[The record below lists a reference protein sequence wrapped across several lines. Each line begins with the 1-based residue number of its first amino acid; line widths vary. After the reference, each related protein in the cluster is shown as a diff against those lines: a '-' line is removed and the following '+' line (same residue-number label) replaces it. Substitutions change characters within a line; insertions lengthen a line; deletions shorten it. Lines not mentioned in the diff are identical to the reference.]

1 MSKGLE
7 ILFPYV
13 LLNLFVF
20 LATKNVLYTKTR
32 YNKSFNKIVG
42 QNVSNRN
49 AFCSDYEL
57 RCGEIDENLFDEI

>member
-20 LATKNVLYTKTR
+20 QSTKNVLCPNTR
-32 YNKSFNKIVG
+32 DNKSFQQIVWAKA
-42 QNVSNRN
+42 RLDKN
-49 AFCSDYEL
+49 ATNC
-57 RCGEIDENLFDEI
+57 EINLIGIFT